1 MLNYIIGVIIMDKI
15 LQTQLINIYNHI
27 DAQEEEIEIAARLLS
42 QAVHGEGDIVIKTFH
57 DFTNLGPLLLH
68 GELKLGS
75 PSSFSAFENIDTPDR
90 MLVVANTFDE
100 EVKTFIGELQSRDID
115 FVLISNYN
123 RHENETID
131 NIHHY
136 IDLSSPRPLIPT
148 PNFDKIVNPYMN
160 AFTYLYYHLYVLID
174 EMTNDEY

>member
-1 MLNYIIGVIIMDKI
+1 MDKI

-42 QAVHGEGDIVIKTFH
+42 QAVHGEGNIIIKTFH
-57 DFTNLGPLLLH
+57 DFKSMEPLLLH

-90 MLVVANTFDE
+90 MLVVANIFDD
-100 EVKTFIGELQSRDID
+100 EVKSFVDELNSQPIE

-123 RHENETID
+123 RHENETLD
-131 NIHHY
+131 NVHHY
-136 IDLSSPRPLIPT
+136 IDLSSPRELIPT
-148 PNFDKIVNPYMN
+148 PNFDKIVNPYIN

>member
-1 MLNYIIGVIIMDKI
+1 VIIMDKI

-42 QAVHGEGDIVIKTFH
+42 QAVHGEGNIVIKTFH
-57 DFTNLGPLLLH
+57 DFKNLDPLLLH

-75 PSSFSAFENIDTPDR
+75 PSSFSAFENVDTPDR
-90 MLVVANTFDE
+90 MLVIAKTFDE
-100 EVKTFIGELQSRDID
+100 EVKAFVGELNSQHIE

-123 RHENETID
+123 RHENETLY
-131 NIHHY
+131 NVHHY
-136 IDLSSPRPLIPT
+136 IDLSSPRELIPT
-148 PNFDKIVNPYMN
+148 PNFDKIVNPYIN

>member
-1 MLNYIIGVIIMDKI
+1 MDKI

-42 QAVHGEGDIVIKTFH
+42 QAVHGEGEIIIKTFH
-57 DFTNLGPLLLH
+57 GFTKLDPLLLH
-68 GELKLGS
+68 GELRLGR
-75 PSSFSAFENIDTPDR
+75 PSQFSTFENLDTPDR
-90 MLVVANTFDE
+90 MLVIANTFDE
-100 EVKTFIGELQSRDID
+100 EVKTFIEELHSRQID

-123 RHENETID
+123 RHESETLG
-131 NIHHY
+131 NVHHY
-136 IDLSSPRPLIPT
+136 IDLSSPRELIPT
-148 PNFDKIVNPYMN
+148 PNFDKIVNPYIN